1 MVRPRL
7 AIHSGTAPLDL
18 PMTPMI
24 DVVFQLII
32 FFLCTTSFQPLEL
45 RLPSPLNLPGSLGEA
60 AALPPELEHL
70 TTIVIRM
77 LRENGTTIFMLN
89 QQRYGSLDDVSRKLR
104 ELGSIRRDLPVILDP
119 AGEVAMEDVI
129 RLYDVCRAEGF
140 RRIQFAA
147 PVEP

>member
-7 AIHSGTAPLDL
+7 AIHAGTAPLDL

-45 RLPSPLNLPGSLGEA
+45 RLPSPLNLPGSLGDA

-70 TTIVIRM
+70 TVVVIRL
-77 LRENGTTIFMLN
+77 LREDGTTIVMLN
-89 QQRYGSLDDVSRKLR
+89 QQSYRSLDDVRRKLR
-104 ELGSIRRDLPVILDP
+104 ELGSIRRDLPIVLDP
-119 AGEVAMEDVI
+119 AGDVAVEEVI
-129 RLYDVCRAEGF
+129 RLYDVCRGEGF
-140 RRIQFAA
+140 SRIQFAA

>member
-7 AIHSGTAPLDL
+7 LTRARPAPLDL

-45 RLPSPLNLPGSLGEA
+45 RLPSPLNLRGSLKQAEL
-60 AALPPELEHL
+60 LPPELEHL
-70 TTIVIRM
+70 TAVVIRPI
-77 LRENGTTIFMLN
+77 REAGTVAYVLN
-89 QQRYGSLDDVSRKLR
+89 QERCESLKEVRSRLR
-104 ELGSIRRDLPVILDP
+104 DLGRIRRDIPVILDP
-119 AGEVAMEDVI
+119 AGEVSVETVI
-129 RLYDVCRAEGF
+129 QVYDVCRTEGF

-147 PVEP
+147 SVGP

>member
-1 MVRPRL
+1 MVRPRP
-7 AIHSGTAPLDL
+7 AIQAGTASLDL

-60 AALPPELEHL
+60 AAVPPELEHL
-70 TTIVIRM
+70 TAVVIR
-77 LRENGTTIFMLN
+77 LGRANGATVFTLN
-89 QQRYGSLDDVSRKLR
+89 QQRYATLDDIRHKLHD
-104 ELGSIRRDLPVILDP
+104 LASIRRDVPVILDP
-119 AGEVAMEDVI
+119 AGDVAVAEVI
-129 RLYDVCRAEGF
+129 HLYDLCRAEGF
-140 RRIQFAA
+140 SRIQFAA